1 MTPLKFSTK
10 VEIRLKVQVKLKSKT
25 RGIATIKL
33 HTKADPLT
41 GDTSMVKS
49 IIEYPY
55 IIYKI

>member
-1 MTPLKFSTK
+1 MCAPRT

-25 RGIATIKL
+25 RGIATIKFP
-33 HTKADPLT
+33 TKAALLERDM
-41 GDTSMVKS
+41 SMVKS